1 MSQNKIEN
9 QARRL
14 REVLRGRLSQKTAEK
29 LIEEFGGERE
39 ALDFILNED
48 EDKVLNYL
56 KKDPDYVQ
64 ALKVDGQRVASLLEN
79 GIKAT
84 VRQFACQG
92 CNRSWWMKVPERKE
106 VSKCHRCKTKYDPI
120 PKDMEW
126 GLGKFLCDCGNEFT
140 GFAQM
145 GVTSSECY
153 ECGLMVT
160 VDQMLPP
167 RKDRPR
173 KTKTPHSCNGVDC
186 ISHRH
191 GASNSVVADLSPR
204 FAALTV
210 AAYSG
215 PISNYVMSDNS
226 QTGNRFS
233 TSSQPSGRYPGR
245 AKVPMCTHPMANF
258 KIPIFSRRHVST
270 GSTVTTF
277 LSQGSLDNMT
287 VSQMG
292 SMDPIQE
299 ID

>member
-1 MSQNKIEN
+1 MSQDKNEI

-14 REVLRGRLSQKTAEK
+14 REVLKGRLNQGTAQK
-29 LIEEFGGERE
+29 LIEDFGGEQE

-48 EDKVLNYL
+48 EDKVLKYL
-56 KKDPDYVQ
+56 KEDPDYVR
-64 ALKVDGQRVASLLEN
+64 ALKVDAERVASLLVN

-92 CNRSWWMKVPERKE
+92 CSRSWWMKVPERKE
-106 VSKCHRCKTKYDPI
+106 VSKCHRCKIRYDPI

-126 GLGKFLCDCGNEFT
+126 GVGKFVCDCGNEFT

-153 ECGLMVT
+153 ECGLLVP

-173 KTKTPHSCNGVDC
+173 KTKTPHSCNGIDC

-191 GASNSVVADLSPR
+191 GVSNAAVADLSAG
-204 FAALTV
+204 FGAMTV
-210 AAYSG
+210 AAYNG
-215 PISNYVMSDNS
+215 PRSNYAMSSSS
-226 QTGNRFS
+226 QNDNRFYS
-233 TSSQPSGRYPGR
+233 SSQPSGGYPGR
-245 AKVPMCTHPMANF
+245 AKVPLCTHPMANF
-258 KIPIFSRRHVST
+258 KIPIFSRRHKST
-270 GSTVTTF
+270 GSTVSTF

-292 SMDPIQE
+292 SMASIKELD
-299 ID
+299 